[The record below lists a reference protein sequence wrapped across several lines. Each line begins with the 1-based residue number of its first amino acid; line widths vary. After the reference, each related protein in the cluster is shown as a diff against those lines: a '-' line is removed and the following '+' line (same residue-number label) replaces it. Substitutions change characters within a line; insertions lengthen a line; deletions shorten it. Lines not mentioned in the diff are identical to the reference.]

1 MYLRQTLIGSARLYF
16 RLDTMK
22 EKAGCVFEQA
32 GWRETNDLC
41 QCNSV
46 GAGTWKA
53 SGIFVKKAKEIL
65 LGNN

>member
-1 MYLRQTLIGSARLYF
+1 LN
-16 RLDTMK
+16 K
-22 EKAGCVFEQA
+22 QA
-32 GWRETNDLC
+32 GGKPMIFMPSAI
-41 QCNSV
+41 SV